1 MAAALILIFVAGY
14 LLIALEN
21 WTRISKTAVA
31 LLMAVVSW
39 AVYYC
44 GAGATSENVS
54 AFTRALGETSEILFF
69 LLGAMV
75 IVEVVD
81 TNGGFDFFRKRLYSA
96 SKVGLLWKL
105 TFVTFFLS
113 AVLDNMTT
121 AIIMVM
127 ILDKLVS
134 DRKDKLLYA
143 SMVILSANS
152 GGAFSPIGDVTTIML
167 WVKGNITTFG
177 VIRSLLL
184 PSLVSVIIPAVI
196 VSLLLRRSAGGEG
209 SGSYG
214 GESSG
219 SGGVEGVVSC
229 GGMDPE
235 TAGVEGSGTGVAESS
250 GADGSMDTD
259 YGSGRGRVGGVESV
273 VIFCVG
279 VGGLLSVPMFRFAT
293 GLPPFMGILL
303 VLAILWIVTEIM
315 FRQRKYMS
323 VPPSE
328 LPGVSE
334 LLHKIDMSTIL
345 FFLGILT
352 TVAVLAESGILKAAG
367 SFLDRAS
374 GGNPYLV
381 TGAIGFLSAVVDNV
395 PLVAGCMGMYDVAPS
410 VAAGSEG
417 LAAVVDEVAAGL
429 KAGVPAAIGEVM
441 VESGYEGLAA
451 VVDEVAAGLE
461 TGVPTAIG
469 EVMVE
474 TGSEGLAAVEVY
486 GVDGTF
492 WELLAYSGGI
502 GGSMLIIGSA
512 AGVVVM
518 GLQKISFGW
527 YLRHFSWIACL
538 GFLAGLLAYWLQD
551 LLTSLL

>member
-1 MAAALILIFVAGY
+1 MAAALIFIFVAGY

-259 YGSGRGRVGGVESV
+259 
-273 VIFCVG
+273 
-279 VGGLLSVPMFRFAT
+279 
-293 GLPPFMGILL
+293 
-303 VLAILWIVTEIM
+303 
-315 FRQRKYMS
+315 
-323 VPPSE
+323 
-328 LPGVSE
+328 
-334 LLHKIDMSTIL
+334 
-345 FFLGILT
+345 
-352 TVAVLAESGILKAAG
+352 
-367 SFLDRAS
+367 
-374 GGNPYLV
+374 
-381 TGAIGFLSAVVDNV
+381 
-395 PLVAGCMGMYDVAPS
+395 
-410 VAAGSEG
+410 
-417 LAAVVDEVAAGL
+417 
-429 KAGVPAAIGEVM
+429 
-441 VESGYEGLAA
+441 
-451 VVDEVAAGLE
+451 
-461 TGVPTAIG
+461 
-469 EVMVE
+469 
-474 TGSEGLAAVEVY
+474 
-486 GVDGTF
+486 
-492 WELLAYSGGI
+492 
-502 GGSMLIIGSA
+502 
-512 AGVVVM
+512 
-518 GLQKISFGW
+518 
-527 YLRHFSWIACL
+527 
-538 GFLAGLLAYWLQD
+538 
-551 LLTSLL
+551 